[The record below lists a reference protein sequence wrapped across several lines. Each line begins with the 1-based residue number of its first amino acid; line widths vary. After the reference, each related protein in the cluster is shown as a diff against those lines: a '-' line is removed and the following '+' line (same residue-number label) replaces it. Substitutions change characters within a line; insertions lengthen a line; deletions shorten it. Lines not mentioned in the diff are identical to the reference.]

1 MSRELLRNAYERGER
16 YLSEV
21 DSQRVFP
28 SDHDLKALS
37 QFEEPFPEKGHDP
50 NDILKQL
57 DEVGSPATVASA
69 GSRYFGFV
77 VGGSLPVTVGANW
90 IATAWDQVASSP
102 VTSPVADKIEKV
114 TTQWLLDV
122 LVLPEQSAVGF
133 VTGAT
138 MATFTALAA
147 ARHKIL
153 KKHGWNVEEDGL
165 FEAPE
170 IKVVVSDEVHVTVLK
185 ALSMLGLGKKRV
197 IKVATDAN
205 GAIDISKLP
214 VLDDQTI
221 VCTQAGNVNSG
232 AFDPIDEICNRAK
245 AVDAW
250 VHVDGAF
257 GLWAR
262 SSVSRAYL
270 TKGIEKADSW
280 AADGH
285 KWLNTPYDG
294 GLVICRDD
302 DALHGAMSVSAA
314 YLKERD
320 GASQS
325 YIPEFSKR
333 ARGIDIWAALKFLGR
348 EGLDDLISGCCDLA
362 QYFAKGLEALGLNI
376 LNDVVLNQI
385 VVSWDSVEKTEALIE
400 MVQQDGTCWFG
411 PTIWK
416 GHNAFRLSV
425 SSWKIT
431 HQDIDQSLKAIED
444 AMKNIKA
451 ENKIEPAK

>member
-1 MSRELLRNAYERGER
+1 MSRELLHNAYERSER
-16 YLSEV
+16 YLAEV
-21 DSQRVFP
+21 DNQRVFP
-28 SDHDLKALS
+28 SNSDLMAMNR
-37 QFEEPFPEKGHDP
+37 FEEPFPEKGHDP

-57 DEVGSPATVASA
+57 DEVGSPATVAST

-90 IATAWDQVASSP
+90 MATAWDQVASSA

-114 TTQWLLDV
+114 TSGWLLEV
-122 LVLPEQSAVGF
+122 LDLPRESVVGY

-153 KKHGWNVEEDGL
+153 KKKGWNVEEDGL
-165 FEAPE
+165 FGAPE
-170 IKVVVSDEVHVTVLK
+170 IKVIVSDEVHVTVLK
-185 ALSMLGLGKKRV
+185 ALSMLGLGKSRV
-197 IKVATDAN
+197 IEVPTDAN
-205 GAIDISKLP
+205 GALDIRKVP
-214 VLDDQTI
+214 VLDDSTI

-232 AFDPIDEICNRAK
+232 AFDPIGEICNRAQ
-245 AVDAW
+245 AANAW

-262 SSVSRAYL
+262 SASSKAYL
-270 TKGIEKADSW
+270 AEGIEKADSW
-280 AADGH
+280 TADGH

-294 GLVICRDD
+294 GIVICRDE
-302 DALHGAMSVSAA
+302 DALYGAMSVSAA
-314 YLKERD
+314 YLKEKS

-333 ARGIDIWAALKFLGR
+333 ARGIDVWAALKFLGR
-348 EGLDDLISGCCDLA
+348 DGLDDLITSRCDLA
-362 QYFAKGLEALGLNI
+362 QHFAKGLEAMGLNV
-376 LNDVVLNQI
+376 LNHVVLNQI
-385 VVSWDSVEKTEALIE
+385 VVSWDSAEKTGALIKA
-400 MVQQDGTCWFG
+400 VQEDGTCWFG
-411 PTIWK
+411 PTVWK

-431 HQDIDQSLKAIED
+431 QRDIDLSLKAIEN
-444 AMKNIKA
+444 AMKEIQTQK
-451 ENKIEPAK
+451 

>member
-1 MSRELLRNAYERGER
+1 MTSELLRNAYERSER
-16 YLSEV
+16 YLSEI

-28 SDHDLKALS
+28 ATSDLTALTG
-37 QFEEPFPEKGHDP
+37 FEEPFPETGHAP
-50 NDILKQL
+50 EDILRQL
-57 DEVGSPATVASA
+57 DELGASATVASA

-77 VGGSLPVTVGANW
+77 VGGSLPVAVGANW
-90 IATAWDQVASSP
+90 MATAWDQVASSS

-114 TTQWLLDV
+114 TSQWLLDV
-122 LVLPEQSAVGF
+122 LDLPRQSAVGF

-153 KKHGWNVEEDGL
+153 KKQGWNVEEDGL
-165 FEAPE
+165 FGAPE
-170 IKVVVSDEVHVTVLK
+170 IKVIVSDEVHVTVLK
-185 ALSMLGLGKKRV
+185 ALSMLGFGKSRV
-197 IKVATDAN
+197 IKIPTDTN
-205 GAIDISKLP
+205 GAMDISALP
-214 VLDDQTI
+214 VLDSRTI

-232 AFDPIDEICNRAK
+232 AFDPIDEICDRAQV
-245 AVDAW
+245 ADAW

-262 SSVSRAYL
+262 SSSSKAYL
-270 TKGIEKADSW
+270 GCGIEKADSW

-294 GLVICRDD
+294 GVVVCRDD
-302 DALHGAMSVSAA
+302 EALHGAMSVSAA

-348 EGLDDLISGCCDLA
+348 DGVDDLISGCCDLA

-385 VVSWDSVEKTEALIE
+385 VVSWDSAEKTEALIHT
-400 MVQQDGTCWFG
+400 VQQDGTCWFG
-411 PTIWK
+411 PTVWK

-431 HQDIDQSLKAIED
+431 RQDIDLSLKAIED
-444 AMKNIKA
+444 SMQ
-451 ENKIEPAK
+451 KIETSK